1 MGVLSLSP
9 ESQNRR
15 ETVRLFKESKRQS
28 GTFTRSF
35 TIPESTMRDKVTAN
49 YINGLLRVHLPNDPA
64 GKTRSI
70 DVAFEPVAK

>member
-1 MGVLSLSP
+1 
-9 ESQNRR
+9 
-15 ETVRLFKESKRQS
+15 
-28 GTFTRSF
+28 
-35 TIPESTMRDKVTAN
+35 MRDKVTAN